1 MKQNDTT
8 TNTHKNNVLAE
19 YPDVLT
25 PEDVMN
31 FLSIGRNTV
40 YSILKTGELSSVKVG
55 KQYRIP
61 KKYILE
67 YLYPCYNGINIDG

>member
-1 MKQNDTT
+1 MEKVMNKLE
-8 TNTHKNNVLAE
+8 N

-25 PEDVMN
+25 PDDVMA

-40 YSILKTGELSSVKVG
+40 YNILKTGELPSIRIG

-61 KKYILE
+61 KRSVVGFLNS
-67 YLYPCYNGINIDG
+67 CYNVHNIDG

>member
-1 MKQNDTT
+1 MTKELNILE
-8 TNTHKNNVLAE
+8 N

-25 PEDVMN
+25 PNDLMK

-40 YSILKTGELSSVKVG
+40 YDILKSGKLASIKIG

-61 KKYILE
+61 KNSVVR
-67 YLYPCYNGINIDG
+67 YLNSCYNDLNIDG

>member
-1 MKQNDTT
+1 MKKD
-8 TNTHKNNVLAE
+8 NTSNTRRNNILSE

-25 PEDVMN
+25 PEDVMH

-40 YSILKTGELSSVKVG
+40 YNILKTGELSSVKVG

-61 KKYILE
+61 KKFMIQ
-67 YLYPCYNGINIDG
+67 YLDPCYNGITIDG